1 MDPVNN
7 VELYCTARTAL
18 RCGILI
24 GLYESSG
31 SLQLGIFAEALDWT
45 KE

>member
-24 GLYESSG
+24 GLYESG